1 MYISGSV
8 ISVEFVYPI
17 VIWITISLYLLGM
30 IKDSDIFPSKI
41 LFQALS
47 EFSCVVEKKE
57 RRKNGSKNS
66 TSDY

>member
-47 EFSCVVEKKE
+47 EFSCAVAERKKY
-57 RRKNGSKNS
+57 
-66 TSDY
+66 D

>member
-1 MYISGSV
+1 MFITVSV
-8 ISVEFVYPI
+8 NAYFESI
-17 VIWITISLYLLGM
+17 VIVNSILLF
-30 IKDSDIFPSKI
+30 K
-41 LFQALS
+41 S

>member
-1 MYISGSV
+1 MLSV
-8 ISVEFVYPI
+8 FPPVRFAPKNADT
-17 VIWITISLYLLGM
+17 ITISL
-30 IKDSDIFPSKI
+30 F
-41 LFQALS
+41 LFTYKFGNDRSSNAES

>member
-1 MYISGSV
+1 
-8 ISVEFVYPI
+8 
-17 VIWITISLYLLGM
+17 LLL
-30 IKDSDIFPSKI
+30 IPENTFDKN
-41 LFQALS
+41 ALS